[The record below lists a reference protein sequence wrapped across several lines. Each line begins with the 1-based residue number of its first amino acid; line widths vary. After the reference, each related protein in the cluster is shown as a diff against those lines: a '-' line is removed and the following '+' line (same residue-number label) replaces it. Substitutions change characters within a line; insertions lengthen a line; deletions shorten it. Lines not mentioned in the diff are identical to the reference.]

1 MKGSEKILNVNK
13 INEKKKTSRKC
24 QIEAA
29 AKYNRENVLQ
39 VKFSFNKK
47 TDADIIE
54 HLQPMYNKT
63 AYIKELIREDIKKGG
78 EKIEDQ

>member
-1 MKGSEKILNVNK
+1 MNESKK
-13 INEKKKTSRKC
+13 INEKKKDSRKS

-29 AKYNRENVLQ
+29 ARYNKENILQ
-39 VKFSFNKK
+39 IKFSFNKK

-63 AYIKELIREDIKKGG
+63 AYIKELIRDDIKKGS
-78 EKIEDQ
+78 EKK